1 MSCIL
6 ARYRSDL
13 MKLNH
18 ARSLLLGTTILLP
31 GLLFAQV
38 DPTASPATQ
47 TQPGR
52 PQQPT
57 HPSQQDSGPNHAAV
71 GPVMQDKIF
80 LRKAAQEGI
89 PESKLAH
96 LAAHTE

>member
-1 MSCIL
+1 
-6 ARYRSDL
+6 

-18 ARSLLLGTTILLP
+18 ARSILLGTTILLP

-52 PQQPT
+52 PQHRP
-57 HPSQQDSGPNHAAV
+57 GPP
-71 GPVMQDKIF
+71 G
-80 LRKAAQEGI
+80 LRPNPQKTVTM
-89 PESKLAH
+89 LV
-96 LAAHTE
+96 